1 MTRIRNEKPISPGFV
16 ANLLKASAPERLD
29 EITALWKQYDPQFF
43 VADDGPGVL
52 LSTNSKRVVFD
63 LKTMA
68 VYWLLSFAG
77 WEVLECYSPAV
88 R

>member
-77 WEVLECYSPAV
+77 WKVLECYSPAV

>member
-1 MTRIRNEKPISPGFV
+1 MSRIRNEKPISPEFV

-52 LSTNSKRVVFD
+52 G
-63 LKTMA
+63 A
-68 VYWLLSFAG
+68 V
-77 WEVLECYSPAV
+77 
-88 R
+88 